1 MAENTNKSP
10 PFLPKRPWSQ
20 RKSTLH
26 VLGIFN
32 KIKCTWLLDTGSDVT
47 CVSSRLPGVGKW
59 KLTPPQSVPS
69 TANGSPLQC
78 LGEVT
83 ASTEIGHVSK
93 TNIRLLVIKNL
104 HAPAILGMNT
114 LEQFGSFGIDW
125 TYKTL
130 TLGEAKLVLEK
141 RSHGSVLS
149 PVVVSLISNHTIP
162 PRSQCFVLAGTSD
175 ASTHDQDVL
184 FSPFNDKLACL
195 DVLLG
200 ASIISA
206 SEQNRIPVTVLNNSE
221 HPVQI
226 YAGTRVG
233 DLSPVKVQ
241 EPTCHVNSV
250 SHPLSSHPASPERE
264 PAAVDLEGCDITIA
278 EKHKLK
284 LLLEEYR
291 DVFANSDNEVGRTH
305 RTQFHIHTKN
315 QVNQQI
321 KDMETRGIIEPS
333 SSPYITLHLFY
344 WYPKQ
349 TIYSY
354 RFCADFRA
362 LNDATLSE
370 VFPLPSV
377 RECLDSL
384 HGSKL
389 FSTLDLYSGY

>member
-1 MAENTNKSP
+1 M
-10 PFLPKRPWSQ
+10 
-20 RKSTLH
+20 
-26 VLGIFN
+26 
-32 KIKCTWLLDTGSDVT
+32 DTGSDVT

-78 LGEVT
+78 LGEIT
-83 ASTEIGHVSK
+83 ASIEIGHVSK

-104 HAPAILGMNT
+104 NAPAILGMDT

-125 TYKTL
+125 TNKTL

-184 FSPFNDKLACL
+184 FSPFNDKLARL

-200 ASIISA
+200 ASVISA

-221 HPVQI
+221 HPVQL

-233 DLSPVKVQ
+233 ELSPVKVQ

-250 SHPLSSHPASPERE
+250 SHPPSPHPASPERE
-264 PAAVDLEGCDITIA
+264 PVAVDLEGCDITIA

-291 DVFANSDNEVGRTH
+291 DVFANSDDEVGRTH

-315 QVNQQI
+315 QVPVAVKLRRTPFALRNEVNQQI

-333 SSPYITLHLFY
+333 SSPYSAPILLV
-344 WYPKQ
+344 PKADG
-349 TIYSY
+349 SY

-362 LNDATLSE
+362 LNDATLSQ

-377 RECLDSL
+377 RE
-384 HGSKL
+384 
-389 FSTLDLYSGY
+389 